1 MTIAPPTLDFVAILP
16 QTILVV
22 MALLLLVLDVTV
34 ARQNKASLGWIALL
48 GIVFALGATAWLW
61 TMPGRT
67 FQDMAI
73 ADNFSLSAGL
83 VILIAAGLG
92 VLLSMHYLPRISQSQ
107 GEYFALLL
115 LAAAGMT
122 MMAAS
127 TSLMTVFLSLETLS
141 LALYVMT
148 GFNLKEPRSSEA
160 AMKYFLLGAFASGFF
175 LFGSAM
181 LYGATRTTVFAEM
194 AAAIRQ
200 LSASDPLAVLLPVGM
215 GLLLVGFGFKVAMV
229 PFHMWTPDV
238 YQGAPTPV
246 TAFMSVGTKTAV
258 LAALLRVLAA
268 VSGAEQPW
276 LWVIAVLAVLTM
288 TLGNLAALRQSSIK
302 RMLAYSSIAHAGYLL
317 IALVANSDQAVSAA
331 LYYLLAYVFMNIG
344 AFAVL
349 VVLEHAS
356 DMDVLATEANGLGRR
371 YPLLGA
377 AMTVFMLSLAGIPPL
392 AGFFGKLY
400 VFGAAVQTGWTW
412 LVVVAV
418 INSAISAYYYL
429 RVVVNM
435 YLEPETSTNPVTI
448 KPAWTVAVVLAV
460 AGTVLIGLW
469 PTPWIE
475 LTRSTLVALVG
486 G

>member
-1 MTIAPPTLDFVAILP
+1 MTLQIPTLDFAAILP
-16 QTILVV
+16 QTLLVV
-22 MALLLLVLDVTV
+22 TALLVLVLDVTV
-34 ARQNKASLGWIALL
+34 MRQNKTALGWIALL
-48 GIVFALGATAWLW
+48 GILGALGAIAWLW
-61 TMPGRT
+61 TTPGRT

-73 ADNFSLSAGL
+73 ADHFALMTGL
-83 VILIAAGLG
+83 VILVAAGLG
-92 VLLSMHYLPRISQSQ
+92 TLLSMHYLPRISSSQ

-141 LALYVMT
+141 LALYILT

-175 LFGSAM
+175 LFGSA
-181 LYGATRTTVFAEM
+181 LIYGATQTTVFSEM
-194 AAAIRQ
+194 VTALQQMPAG
-200 LSASDPLAVLLPVGM
+200 DPLTSLLPIGI
-215 GLLLVGFGFKVAMV
+215 GLLLVGFGFKVALV

-268 VSGAEQPW
+268 FSGTEQPW
-276 LWVIAVLAVLTM
+276 LWVLAILSVLTM

-317 IALVANSDQAVSAA
+317 IGLVANSDQAVSAV
-331 LYYLLAYVFMNIG
+331 LYYLVAYVFMNVG

-400 VFGAAVQTGWTW
+400 VFGAAVQAGWIW

-435 YLEPETSTNPVTI
+435 YLEPETSSSPVTFRTT
-448 KPAWTVAVVLAV
+448 WSVAIALAV
-460 AGTVLIGLW
+460 AGTVIVGLW

>member
-1 MTIAPPTLDFVAILP
+1 MPTLDFFAILP
-16 QTILVV
+16 QSILVI
-22 MALLLLVLDVTV
+22 MALLLLLVDVTV
-34 ARQNKASLGWIALL
+34 ARHNKAALGWVALL
-48 GIVFALGATAWLW
+48 GIIAALGATAWLW

-73 ADNFSLSAGL
+73 ADNFALSANL

-92 VLLSMHYLPRISQSQ
+92 VLLSMHYVPRISQSQ

-115 LAAAGMT
+115 LATAGMT

-141 LALYVMT
+141 LALYIMT

-181 LYGATRTTVFAEM
+181 LYGATRSTVFAEM
-194 AAAIRQ
+194 AAAIAQ
-200 LSASDPLAVLLPVGM
+200 LSASDPLAILLPVGI

-268 VSGAEQPW
+268 MTGAEQPW
-276 LWVIAVLAVLTM
+276 LWVLAILSVLTM

-317 IALVANSDQAVSAA
+317 IALTANSDQAVGAA

-435 YLEPETSTNPVTI
+435 YMEPETSTSPVTT
-448 KPAWTVAVVLAV
+448 KPAWTVAIVLAV
-460 AGTVLIGLW
+460 AGTVLVGLW

-475 LTRSTLVALVG
+475 LTRSTLVALIG

>member
-1 MTIAPPTLDFVAILP
+1 
-16 QTILVV
+16 
-22 MALLLLVLDVTV
+22 
-34 ARQNKASLGWIALL
+34 
-48 GIVFALGATAWLW
+48 
-61 TMPGRT
+61 
-67 FQDMAI
+67 
-73 ADNFSLSAGL
+73 
-83 VILIAAGLG
+83 
-92 VLLSMHYLPRISQSQ
+92 
-107 GEYFALLL
+107 
-115 LAAAGMT
+115 
-122 MMAAS
+122 
-127 TSLMTVFLSLETLS
+127 
-141 LALYVMT
+141 
-148 GFNLKEPRSSEA
+148 
-160 AMKYFLLGAFASGFF
+160 
-175 LFGSAM
+175 
-181 LYGATRTTVFAEM
+181 VFAEM
-194 AAAIRQ
+194 AAAIAQ
-200 LSASDPLAVLLPVGM
+200 LSASDPLAILLPVGI

-268 VSGAEQPW
+268 MTGAEQPW
-276 LWVIAVLAVLTM
+276 LWVLAILSVLTM

-317 IALVANSDQAVSAA
+317 IALTANSDQAVGAA

-435 YLEPETSTNPVTI
+435 YMEPETSTSPVTT
-448 KPAWTVAVVLAV
+448 KPAWTVAIVLAV
-460 AGTVLIGLW
+460 AGTVLVGLW

-475 LTRSTLVALVG
+475 LTRSTLVALIG

>member
-1 MTIAPPTLDFVAILP
+1 MTFQPPTLDFFAILP
-16 QTILVV
+16 QSILLV
-22 MALLLLVLDVTV
+22 MALLLLILDVTL
-34 ARQNKASLGWIALL
+34 ARRNKAALGWVALL
-48 GIVFALGATAWLW
+48 GIVAALGATVWLW

-73 ADNFSLSAGL
+73 ADNFALSAGL
-83 VILIAAGLG
+83 VILVAAGLG

-115 LAAAGMT
+115 LATAGMT

-148 GFNLKEPRSSEA
+148 GFNLKEPRSTEA
-160 AMKYFLLGAFASGFF
+160 ALKYFLLGAFASGFF

-194 AAAIRQ
+194 AAAVQQ

-268 VSGAEQPW
+268 VTGAEQPW
-276 LWVIAVLAVLTM
+276 LWVLAILSVLTM

-317 IALVANSDQAVSAA
+317 IALTANSDQAVGAA

-400 VFGAAVQTGWTW
+400 VFGAAVQSGWTW

-448 KPAWTVAVVLAV
+448 KPAWTVAIVLAV
-460 AGTVLIGLW
+460 AGTVLVGLW